1 MSNEWENKKFKGI
14 HYSRI
19 IASWFG
25 DWKTN
30 WKFQEWLR
38 NLEIEG
44 EKLPEDVIMDI
55 YNLGTNGKMELETN
69 AKMFKKVIDKGA

>member
-1 MSNEWENKKFKGI
+1 MSNEWENKNFKGI
-14 HYSRI
+14 YYSRF

-30 WKFQEWLR
+30 WKFREWLE
-38 NLEIEG
+38 NLEIDG
-44 EKLPEDVIMDI
+44 EKIPEEVIMDI

-69 AKMFKKVIDKGA
+69 AKMFRKVIKKGV